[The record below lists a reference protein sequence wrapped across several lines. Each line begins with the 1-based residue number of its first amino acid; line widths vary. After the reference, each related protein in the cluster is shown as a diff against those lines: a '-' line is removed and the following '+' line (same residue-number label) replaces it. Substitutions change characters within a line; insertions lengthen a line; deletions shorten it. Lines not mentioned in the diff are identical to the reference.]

1 MLDQCLFVCLCRI
14 LWVSFACKPGATLA
28 MASKTKGRLPIV
40 TVIHYDVGP
49 DRSISVE
56 EFLRSLKRVPH
67 PSFSERRTQKRNPRS
82 RTLESPART
91 PASTR
96 NTPFLVEHDDTGISN
111 PGDRLDEVEQPY
123 DRNRTTSTTQDTT
136 NLGYRSH
143 GLSAGIF
150 SVRSST
156 TCYGLTES
164 AVTPG
169 CSNFAQPMSAESR
182 PPKDIHNHSSRKR
195 QSAQTPYREEPP
207 PKQRK
212 RRRRCAYPSEL
223 PLIDT
228 IEGTAGLNQTLNQQ
242 LQGQKPL
249 SEIRE
254 SIRLSKSRIVDP
266 AEFKFPPVTPSNT
279 RRATW
284 KLGSGFKRQS
294 RRQALIGGRSS
305 PVRVRRKANLD
316 TIMAIPMQ
324 GPSTASSISANHTRE
339 IPAIDKIAHVG
350 MPQTPITRKRT
361 GGCGNELAI
370 PVLMVLRR

>member
-1 MLDQCLFVCLCRI
+1 MGSISCLTDVS
-14 LWVSFACKPGATLA
+14 SFASVETVGYLSLANLLPPLA
-28 MASKTKGRLPIV
+28 MASKAKGRLPIV

-82 RTLESPART
+82 RTLESPARI

-96 NTPFLVEHDDTGISN
+96 NTPFLVGRDDTGISN
-111 PGDRLDEVEQPY
+111 PGDRVDEIEQPY
-123 DRNRTTSTTQDTT
+123 DRNLTTNTTQDTT
-136 NLGYRSH
+136 DLGCRSH
-143 GLSAGIF
+143 ALSAGII
-150 SVRSST
+150 SLRSST

-164 AVTPG
+164 AATPG
-169 CSNFAQPMSAESR
+169 YLNLAQPMSAESR
-182 PPKDIHNHSSRKR
+182 PPKDIHAYPSRKR
-195 QSAQTPYREEPP
+195 QSRQTPYREEPP

-212 RRRRCAYPSEL
+212 RRRRCASPSEL

-228 IEGTAGLNQTLNQQ
+228 VEGTAWLNQTPNQQ

-249 SEIRE
+249 SEIRD

-294 RRQALIGGRSS
+294 RRQALGRSS

-316 TIMAIPMQ
+316 TIAPPPVQ
-324 GPSTASSISANHTRE
+324 GPSTASSISATHTRE
-339 IPAIDKIAHVG
+339 VPVIDSIAHEG
-350 MPQTPITRKRT
+350 LPQTPVTRKRT
-361 GGCGNELAI
+361 G
-370 PVLMVLRR
+370 R